1 MKVSSRGEYA
11 LRALLLL
18 GSHRGKVMGIQEI
31 AEKTLVSIH
40 YLEQILLQLKK
51 LGYVTSKRG
60 ANGGYMLQRKAEEIN
75 IGAVI
80 RDLEGPLS
88 PMGCA
93 SVTKYEACP
102 LEEGCQLKPL
112 WSLVRDTIAYVLE
125 RTTLEDLLQNR
136 ITKLEG
142 DDFVVVKRTSR
153 SSDNGENSELI
164 GRA

>member
-18 GSHRGKVMGIQEI
+18 GRNRGKIMGIKEI
-31 AEKTLVSIH
+31 SDQTLVSIH
-40 YLEQILLQLKK
+40 YLEQLLLQLKK

-60 ANGGYMLQRKAEEIN
+60 ARGGYTLYKEPEEIN
-75 IGAVI
+75 IGEVI
-80 RDLEGPLS
+80 RELEGPLS

-93 SVTKYEACP
+93 SITKYEPCP

-125 RTTLEDLLQNR
+125 KTSLKDLLENQLPS
-136 ITKLEG
+136 IKGVETY
-142 DDFVVVKRTSR
+142 VSKRG
-153 SSDNGENSELI
+153 N
-164 GRA
+164 

>member
-1 MKVSSRGEYA
+1 MKVSSKGEYA

-18 GSHRGKVMGIQEI
+18 GNHPGKVLGIQEI
-31 AEKTLVSIH
+31 SDKTMVSVH
-40 YLEQILLQLKK
+40 YLEQLLLQLKK

-60 ANGGYMLQRKAEEIN
+60 AKGGYMLHKDAETIN

-93 SVTKYEACP
+93 SITQYEPCP
-102 LEEGCQLKPL
+102 LEKGCQLKPL

-125 RTTLEDLLQNR
+125 HTTLDDLLQNR
-136 ITKLEG
+136 INKLEG
-142 DDFVVVKRTSR
+142 EDFVVIKRTS
-153 SSDNGENSELI
+153 
-164 GRA
+164 

>member
-1 MKVSSRGEYA
+1 MKVSSKGEYA
-11 LRALLLL
+11 LRALILL
-18 GSHRGKVMGIQEI
+18 GNNPGKVLGIQEI
-31 AEKTLVSIH
+31 SEKTLVSVH
-40 YLEQILLQLKK
+40 YLEQLLLQLKK

-60 ANGGYMLQRKAEEIN
+60 AKGGYTLHLQAEEIN
-75 IGAVI
+75 IGEVI

-93 SVTKYEACP
+93 SITKYEPCT
-102 LEEGCQLKPL
+102 LEGGCQLKPL
-112 WSLVRDTIAYVLE
+112 WTLVRDTIAYVLE

-153 SSDNGENSELI
+153 PTGS
-164 GRA
+164 

>member
-1 MKVSSRGEYA
+1 MKVSSKGEYA

-18 GSHRGKVMGIQEI
+18 GNHQGKVLGIQEI
-31 AEKTLVSIH
+31 SEKTLVSIH
-40 YLEQILLQLKK
+40 YLEQILLHLKK

-60 ANGGYMLQRKAEEIN
+60 AKGGYLLHRNPEEIN
-75 IGAVI
+75 IGEVV

-93 SVTKYEACP
+93 SITKYEPCP

-125 RTTLEDLLQNR
+125 RTTLDDLLQTR
-136 ITKLEG
+136 ITKFQG
-142 DDFVVVKRTSR
+142 DDFFVVKGASR
-153 SSDNGENSELI
+153 PACNGKDS
-164 GRA
+164 

>member
-1 MKVSSRGEYA
+1 MKVSSKGEYA

-18 GSHRGKVMGIQEI
+18 GSHEGTVMGIQEI
-31 AEKTLVSIH
+31 SDKTLVSVY

-60 ANGGYMLQRKAEEIN
+60 ARGGYFLNKQPAEIS

-88 PMGCA
+88 PMACA
-93 SVTKYEACP
+93 SITKYEPCP

-112 WSLVRDTIAYVLE
+112 WSLVRDTIAFVLDQ
-125 RTTLEDLLQNR
+125 TTLEDLLQNR
-136 ITKLEG
+136 IIKKEG
-142 DDFVVVKRTSR
+142 DDVVVSKRTS
-153 SSDNGENSELI
+153 G
-164 GRA
+164 